1 MKRPGLSVYCCSHAK
16 VFILGLYFDFLCC
29 WFQFQRIDFHAVGS
43 LVFILYILDMFR
55 SFLAITWF
63 MQVEGLSGTVKYGTL
78 LLVVVSDSISIRLL
92 SRISKY
98 SGKHKKRGTVLLSV
112 PHTEALACLLKL
124 NRQR

>member
-1 MKRPGLSVYCCSHAK
+1 MIFCVVGFSFS
-16 VFILGLYFDFLCC
+16 VFIFTRLVPLFSFSIYWICFVVSWLLLG
-29 WFQFQRIDFHAVGS
+29 
-43 LVFILYILDMFR
+43 
-55 SFLAITWF
+55 F

-112 PHTEALACLLKL
+112 PRTEALACLLKL